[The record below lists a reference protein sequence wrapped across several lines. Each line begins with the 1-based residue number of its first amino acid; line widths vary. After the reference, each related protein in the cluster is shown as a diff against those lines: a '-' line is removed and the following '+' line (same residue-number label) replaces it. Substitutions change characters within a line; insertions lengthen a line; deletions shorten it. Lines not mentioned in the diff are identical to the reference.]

1 LTSHSSALTTGFI
14 RDPQTPG
21 LHVAAFELADGYL
34 TIVREAGS
42 VTDGA
47 TTHTVALTDITGL
60 PDVGVGQD
68 HDGSRTITCRIDAD
82 RSVDA
87 VLPVAFLT
95 QVAQASEQVA
105 PPPDHFGAAG
115 SAQPPKA
122 AASVDEDVHP
132 TPAETT
138 PPSLT
143 ASTRRG
149 PTRWQVAGRV
159 GNSLLVFILLGSLVY
174 VRKTSND
181 QTDRANQAE
190 ATLAATDAELTQTKE
205 SLDERTNDLS
215 DSNEENADLTA
226 RVSELSNEKAEVQDE
241 RNAAREVSSLATQ
254 AAGKMLECR
263 DRILDAM
270 QYSAAQLYDSTISA
284 LDDAAPICQEANTL
298 VSDLVDSVEG

>member
-1 LTSHSSALTTGFI
+1 M
-14 RDPQTPG
+14 
-21 LHVAAFELADGYL
+21 ADGYL

-115 SAQPPKA
+115 SAPPPKA

-159 GNSLLVFILLGSLVY
+159 GNSILVFILLGSLVY

-270 QYSAAQLYDSTISA
+270 QY
-284 LDDAAPICQEANTL
+284 
-298 VSDLVDSVEG
+298 

>member
-1 LTSHSSALTTGFI
+1 M
-14 RDPQTPG
+14 
-21 LHVAAFELADGYL
+21 
-34 TIVREAGS
+34 
-42 VTDGA
+42 TDGA

-122 AASVDEDVHP
+122 DASVDEDVHP

-241 RNAAREVSSLATQ
+241 RNAAL
-254 AAGKMLECR
+254 
-263 DRILDAM
+263 
-270 QYSAAQLYDSTISA
+270 SAAAQYLLGEITPTTAGSEIGRRVAALEDAKSAGRAVALLAIEDGASEYRVHKDLGITRRTLRLLSLIHISE
-284 LDDAAPICQEANTL
+284 PTRPY
-298 VSDLVDSVEG
+298 